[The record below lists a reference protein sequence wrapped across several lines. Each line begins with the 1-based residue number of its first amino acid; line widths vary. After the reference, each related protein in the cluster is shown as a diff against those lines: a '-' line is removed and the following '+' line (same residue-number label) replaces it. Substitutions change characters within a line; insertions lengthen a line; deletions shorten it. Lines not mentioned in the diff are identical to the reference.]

1 MVKHTAAA
9 PTRVPAL
16 RYLRRNYDLYLLLLP
31 GIAYLLLFKYAP
43 LYGLLIAFT
52 DFDIFAGNS
61 PFHAIFVS
69 EWVGGYHFQ
78 RVMGSPA
85 FIRVL
90 TNTLI
95 ISLYKLVFLFPLPIL
110 LAILLNEVR
119 NVTLKRSFQTLVYL
133 PHFLSWVI
141 VSGLFLNLLGAGG
154 IVNRV
159 LMGLG
164 RETPIYFFMESS
176 LFRGLLIVTDGW
188 KTVGW
193 GSIVYLA
200 AITAIDP
207 QLYEAA
213 IVDGASRL
221 RQTISITLPGI
232 MPTVVLLLIL
242 NIGNLLQAGFEQILT
257 MYNPLVYDVADII
270 QTYVYR
276 IGLGQLNFSM
286 GTAVGLFNS
295 VVAFTLIIS
304 ANAFSRRAIGRS
316 IW

>member
-1 MVKHTAAA
+1 MLKQTDVAG
-9 PTRVPAL
+9 TRAPAL

-31 GIAYLLLFKYAP
+31 GIAYLLLFRYAP

-52 DFDIFAGNS
+52 DFDIFAGDS
-61 PFHAIFVS
+61 PFHAVFVS
-69 EWVGGYHFQ
+69 EWVGGYHFR

-95 ISLYKLVFLFPLPIL
+95 ISAYKLVFLFPLPIL

-119 NVTLKRSFQTLVYL
+119 NVTVKRSFQTLVYL

-141 VSGLFLNLLGAGG
+141 VSGLFLNLLGGG
-154 IVNRV
+154 GMVNRV
-159 LMGLG
+159 LMALG
-164 RETPIYFFMESS
+164 RNTPIYFFMESS
-176 LFRGLLIVTDGW
+176 LFRGLLVVTDGW
-188 KTVGW
+188 KSVGW

-213 IVDGASRL
+213 IVDGANRL

-295 VVAFTLIIS
+295 VVAFTLIVS